1 MHAQVLQPL
10 PASRAIQVSTS
21 AVSVVLDALLPIE
34 RVCAVTSL
42 KRATIYREMA
52 AGRFP
57 RSIPIAGRRVAW
69 SAADIARW
77 ISSKREAAAA

>member
-1 MHAQVLQPL
+1 MQ
-10 PASRAIQVSTS
+10 ISTSS
-21 AVSVVLDALLPIE
+21 AVSVVLDALLPID

-57 RSIPIAGRRVAW
+57 RPIPVAGRRVAW
-69 SAADIARW
+69 SASDIASW
-77 ISSKREAAAA
+77 INAKREAAAAA